1 MLHMRKAV
9 PIVTTVLCG
18 ACAGNP
24 QPGDPGYAYN
34 LSGTYDATYIVDD
47 QPYSGTIDLET
58 APGGNVTGTFLLA
71 DPGIVEGS
79 VSGTIVGKEFTY
91 SGPYQIANGCGGTVS
106 GTGVITEGG
115 TAVFGEVQVDD
126 DCSGQMSGTYSFG
139 R

>member
-1 MLHMRKAV
+1 MLHARRV
-9 PIVTTVLCG
+9 IPIATVVLCG

-34 LSGTYDATYIVDD
+34 LSGTYDATYIVNDE
-47 QPYSGTIDLET
+47 PYIGTIDLST
-58 APGGNVTGTFLLA
+58 APGGAVTGTFLLA

-79 VSGTIVGKEFTY
+79 VNGAIVGNEFTY
-91 SGPYQIANGCGGTVS
+91 SGPYKIAGGCGGTVS

-115 TAVFGEVQVDD
+115 TAVSGEVQVEDE
-126 DCSGQMSGTYSFG
+126 CSGPMSGTYSFG